1 MAPCLLYPTGMS
13 RSSRKMLQLLEV
25 QYGVDRGF
33 TEHLAPLLERFAASE
48 PSAEEWDHL
57 VKGLVAAYRA
67 CQRRGAEPQD
77 EVKVLAGDVA
87 SELQKI
93 EESLKVLG
101 VYLMRIQQRLSGD
114 APGPLLH

>member
-1 MAPCLLYPTGMS
+1 M
-13 RSSRKMLQLLEV
+13 RQMLET

-57 VKGLVAAYRA
+57 LKGLVAAYRA
-67 CQRRGAEPQD
+67 CQRGGAESPD

-87 SELQKI
+87 AELRKI

-101 VYLMRIQQRLSGD
+101 VYLMRIQQRLRGD
-114 APGPLLH
+114 ASGQFLH

>member
-1 MAPCLLYPTGMS
+1 M
-13 RSSRKMLQLLEV
+13 RQLLET
-25 QYGVDRGF
+25 QYGVDPGF
-33 TEHLAPLLERFAASE
+33 TEHLAPLLERFSASE

-57 VKGLVAAYRA
+57 VKGVVAAYRA
-67 CQRRGAEPQD
+67 CQRGGEGPQD

-87 SELQKI
+87 SELRKI

-114 APGPLLH
+114 ASGQFLH